1 MTDPDETTAANA
13 SCLDYGDLLE
23 YIATAND

>member
-1 MTDPDETTAANA
+1 MTDPEATTAANA

-23 YIATAND
+23 YIETAND